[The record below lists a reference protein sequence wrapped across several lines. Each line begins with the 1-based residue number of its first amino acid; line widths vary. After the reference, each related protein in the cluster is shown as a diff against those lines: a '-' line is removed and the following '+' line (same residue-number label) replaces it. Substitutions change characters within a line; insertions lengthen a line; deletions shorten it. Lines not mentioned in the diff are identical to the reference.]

1 MAVGSPGGPR
11 VLLRRLREIMAE
23 PKDTQSRL
31 DMVVR
36 AIAANMVAEVCSLY
50 VLRANNLLELF
61 ATEGLNPAAVHK
73 THLKI
78 GEGLVGLIA
87 ETADYVSLP
96 DAPSH
101 PKFAYKPE
109 TGEEIYKSLMG
120 VPMLRGGR
128 VIGVLVVQNRTMRH
142 YEEEEVETLQTVAM
156 VLAEV
161 VALLTL
167 PDAKS
172 TSPNGAQP
180 EISLVLAEARTHRFH
195 GRGLAEGIAAGKV
208 VLHAPRV
215 DITHII
221 ATDLR
226 AEQALL
232 DAALSDLQSD
242 LDIMLSS
249 DKLARAGEHRDVLEA
264 YQMFARDRGWTARL
278 REAVD
283 SGLTAAA
290 AAERVQMENRA
301 RMQRVGDPYLRE
313 RLQDLDDLANRLLR
327 HLTGQTH
334 ASATGHLPENTIVVA
349 RSLGPTELLD
359 YDRSKLIGVVV
370 EEGADTSHVA
380 IVARALEVP
389 LVGGA
394 TNILDWVEPGD
405 DIIVDGDSGAVYV
418 RPTEDVVTA
427 YQERMAFR
435 ALARAQFDALRGTP
449 AVTLDGVRIR
459 LDLNAGLIVDLP
471 HLDDTG
477 ADGIGLFRTEL
488 QFLISAA
495 FPRFEV
501 QRNLYSRVLD
511 AAGERRVLFR
521 TLDVGADKTLPYL
534 RQRGE
539 ENPAMG
545 WRGTRL
551 SIERPSLLKYQVR
564 AMLAAAA
571 GRELNLMFPMI
582 SEVSEFKQAR
592 ELVDQELRRQQR
604 LGLPP
609 LANLRIGTML
619 EVPALVLQLPQLLPL
634 VDFISIGSNDLL
646 QFFYAYDRN
655 NPKFAGRYDPLSLP
669 ALMLLRQIVQACDAH
684 KVPVGICGEL
694 ASKPLEAIALIGLGF
709 RALSMSPMSLG
720 PVKRMVMN
728 LRAADAAAVVD
739 NAMRSQVTDMRS
751 LLIEFARENDVPV

>member
-1 MAVGSPGGPR
+1 M
-11 VLLRRLREIMAE
+11 LLRRLREIMAE

-50 VLRANNLLELF
+50 LLRANNLLELF
-61 ATEGLNPAAVHK
+61 ATEGLNPGAVHK
-73 THLKI
+73 THLKV

-87 ETADYVSLP
+87 ETADYISLP

-101 PKFAYKPE
+101 PQFAYRPE

-156 VLAEV
+156 VVAEV
-161 VALLTL
+161 VASLTL
-167 PDAKS
+167 PDTKAA
-172 TSPNGAQP
+172 TQDTTQP
-180 EISLVLAEARTHRFH
+180 DISMVLAEARTHRFH
-195 GRGLAEGIAAGKV
+195 GRGLAEGIAFGNV

-221 ATDLR
+221 ATDLK

-232 DAALSDLQSD
+232 DDALLALQTD

-264 YQMFARDRGWTARL
+264 YQMFAKDRGWTARL
-278 REAVD
+278 REAVE

-301 RMQRVGDPYLRE
+301 RMQRVADPYMRE

-334 ASATGHLPENTIVVA
+334 ASAAGHLPENTIVVA
-349 RSLGPTELLD
+349 QSLGPTELLD

-389 LVGGA
+389 LVGSA

-405 DIIVDGDSGAVYV
+405 SIIVDGDSGAVYV
-418 RPTEDVVTA
+418 RPGEDVVAA
-427 YQERMAFR
+427 YTERMSVR
-435 ALARAQFDALRGTP
+435 ALAQAEFAALRDKP
-449 AVTLDGVRIR
+449 AITHDGVRIR
-459 LDLNAGLIVDLP
+459 LDINAGLIVDLP

-495 FPRFEV
+495 FPRLEV
-501 QRNLYSRVLD
+501 QRNLYGRVLD
-511 AAGERRVLFR
+511 AAGNRRVLFR
-521 TLDVGADKTLPYL
+521 TLDVGADKALPYL
-534 RQRGE
+534 RQRIE

-551 SIERPSLLKYQVR
+551 AIERPSLLKYQIR

-582 SEVSEFKQAR
+582 SEVSEFIQAR
-592 ELVDQELRRQQR
+592 DLVDQEVRRQQR

-609 LANLRIGTML
+609 LASLRIGTML
-619 EVPALVLQLPQLLPL
+619 EVPAMVWQLPQLLPL
-634 VDFISIGSNDLL
+634 VDFISVGSNDLL

-669 ALMLLRQIVQACDAH
+669 ALQLLRQIAQACDAH
-684 KVPVGICGEL
+684 NVPVGVCGEL
-694 ASKPLEAIALIGLGF
+694 ASRPLEAMVLIGLGF
-709 RALSMSPMSLG
+709 RALSMSPMSIG

-728 LRAADAAAVVD
+728 LNAAEVTALIDGIIGGAANNIRGLCAAFAV
-739 NAMRSQVTDMRS
+739 
-751 LLIEFARENDVPV
+751 ENKIPV